1 MPAYVEVIPVPG
13 GSPVFRAH
21 PHWVRLLTDD
31 ERVRLASSYRQVE
44 VGSFLAPVERQTLA
58 ETRKLARR
66 QRWRQPTTLRV

>member
-31 ERVRLASSYRQVE
+31 ERVRLASSDRQVE
-44 VGSFLAPVERQTLA
+44 VGSFLAPAERQTLA
-58 ETRKLARR
+58 ETLESLLAASDGGNRR
-66 QRWRQPTTLRV
+66 R